1 MTDHGWH
8 LKKEVSVGHIV
19 TTVTILISAAA
30 YVTSV
35 ESRFTEAEMRDMAI
49 VERIDRAERW
59 QRDELAEIKSA
70 LRRIEDKLDRKA
82 DKP

>member
-1 MTDHGWH
+1 MNDHGWH

-19 TTVTILISAAA
+19 TTATILISAAA

-49 VERIDRAERW
+49 VERINRAERW

>member
-30 YVTSV
+30 YVNSV
-35 ESRFTEAEMRDMAI
+35 ETRFTEAEMRDMAI
-49 VERIDRAERW
+49 VERINRAEAW
-59 QRDELAEIKSA
+59 QQKELAEIKTY